1 MTDLLQV
8 GRVGKPHGVRGD
20 TYVTFTSDVDARHEA
35 GSVLFVETPQGMREL
50 VIERSRPEK
59 DRFVVHFRGVDDRSE
74 TERLTNKVLFAEPVE
89 DDDALWVHELIGS
102 RVVDTA
108 GTELGTCVAVV
119 ENPAHE
125 ILELSDGSLVP
136 VPFVV
141 SCVDGV
147 TTIDPPPGLFGL
159 ND

>member
-20 TYVTFTSDVDARHEA
+20 TYVTFTSDVDARHQP

-74 TERLTNKVLFAEPVE
+74 TERLTNKNLFAEPVE

-108 GTELGTCVAVV
+108 GTELGTCVAVIQ
-119 ENPAHE
+119 NPAHE

-136 VPFVV
+136 VPFVL
-141 SCVDGV
+141 SCEDGV
-147 TTIDPPPGLFGL
+147 TTVDPPPGLFGL